1 MDDIDPRD
9 CRDLWQ
15 AVLLQAFTDA
25 CWYPGQGKTA
35 GRVKTTGTSEQ
46 IANRIYERTLREVKY
61 HEQAAKA
68 REWLTTGT
76 SGFRCVCAL
85 AGFAPEYILRKA
97 ALLERKGWRY
107 GEEAEGKTAGGL
119 RLRAAEAYGRMNG
132 WMPDLLPE
140 SRECGKYATPDE
152 RAQ

>member
-25 CWYPGQGKTA
+25 CWSPGQGKTA
-35 GRVKTTGTSEQ
+35 GRLKTTGTFEQ
-46 IANRIYERTLREVKY
+46 IANRTYERTLREVKY
-61 HEQAAKA
+61 HELAAKA
-68 REWLTTGT
+68 REWLTTDT

-97 ALLERKGWRY
+97 ASFERKSWRH
-107 GEEAEGKTAGGL
+107 GE
-119 RLRAAEAYGRMNG
+119 
-132 WMPDLLPE
+132 
-140 SRECGKYATPDE
+140 ATD
-152 RAQ
+152 

>member
-15 AVLLQAFTDA
+15 AVLLQAITDA

-35 GRVKTTGTSEQ
+35 GRLKTTGTPEQ
-46 IANRIYERTLREVKY
+46 IANRIYARTLREAKY

-76 SGFRCVCAL
+76 SDFRYVCAL

-97 ALLERKGWRY
+97 ASLERKGWRH
-107 GEEAEGKTAGGL
+107 GEAAEGKTAGGL
-119 RLRAAEAYGRMNG
+119 RLRTA
-132 WMPDLLPE
+132 
-140 SRECGKYATPDE
+140 
-152 RAQ
+152 RAG